1 MLIKTKQDSMPY
13 KQPKNT
19 PMHNKDGASEP
30 ISIIAGLALAGKAL
44 AAKLAA
50 VGTKAVAV
58 GGKKIAAKAATK
70 AAANLASRKAAAKAA
85 GKAFKTGAKQ
95 LVKEKAP
102 QAAASAASAGI
113 RKIQE
118 STQQPESTADN
129 FLPNYTSR
137 SSSYANPMGPSAKMS
152 QGTKTNQGT
161 QRTNPPVFSSLSR
174 SNLKKEDESI
184 GGRILEGLKDI
195 DANVNIKGVSVNIG
209 DVVRTGAGIARGADK
224 LIKDRKKLKE
234 IERRAFNKKQSAYR
248 AKQEK
253 LNKQI
258 MQNLKSVSDRKGL

>member
-44 AAKLAA
+44 AAKLGA
-50 VGTKAVAV
+50 VGAKV
-58 GGKKIAAKAATK
+58 GA
-70 AAANLASRKAAAKAA
+70 KAAAKAA
-85 GKAFKTGAKQ
+85 IKKGTQVAAKKATEAAAKAAAKKAAAKTAGKALKTGAKQ
-95 LVKEKAP
+95 LAKEKAP

-161 QRTNPPVFSSLSR
+161 QRTNPPVFSSLSQ

-184 GGRILEGLKDI
+184 GGRILEL
-195 DANVNIKGVSVNIG
+195 S
-209 DVVRTGAGIARGADK
+209 
-224 LIKDRKKLKE
+224 LIH
-234 IERRAFNKKQSAYR
+234 I
-248 AKQEK
+248 
-253 LNKQI
+253 
-258 MQNLKSVSDRKGL
+258 